1 MFYRNTKLLK
11 DVRIKLNLAERWY
24 GILRDAIDLARED
37 PDLAFIFEDVHCH
50 LKVVLYI

>member
-11 DVRIKLNLAERWY
+11 DVRIKLNLAERRY
-24 GILRDAIDLARED
+24 GILRDAIDLAKED
-37 PDLAFIFEDVHCH
+37 PDLAFSFEDVHYH